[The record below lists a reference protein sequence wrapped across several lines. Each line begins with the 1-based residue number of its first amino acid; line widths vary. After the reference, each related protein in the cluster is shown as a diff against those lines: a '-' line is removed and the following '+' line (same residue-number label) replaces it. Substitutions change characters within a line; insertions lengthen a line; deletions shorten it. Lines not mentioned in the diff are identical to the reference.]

1 MKYLKNKGYKTV
13 HFKSGWMA
21 TDYNANA
28 DYNLGQKDFFDDFSI
43 TFLQTTLLNPFIGK
57 ILKTGYRENI
67 LNTFDKLANIDDIKE
82 PKFVFA
88 HIVSPHPPYAFDEYG
103 NANDFSKLDND
114 WSNDSKKE
122 YIGQLK
128 FTNYKTKILIVD
140 DHPAIRKTMVDVLT
154 EEGFATDV
162 AKDGSDAL
170 SKLLSQLYDFVLIDV
185 QMPKINGVEV
195 LRELKQ
201 KKDSLPKFIFFSAYS
216 LPELKEEAVQLGC
229 LAFLEK
235 PIELKEI
242 ISLIKDNKSTALLIY
257 LKDINQGKLLTK
269 TLKEDSFHVIL
280 AENIDQTLIQLRQI
294 NFRILIFDSD
304 LPGAEQESINATIK
318 SLRSNTLTVETN
330 EDEKMDVVLGKVD
343 EKIKQYKLNH
353 SQ

>member
-1 MKYLKNKGYKTV
+1 M
-13 HFKSGWMA
+13 
-21 TDYNANA
+21 
-28 DYNLGQKDFFDDFSI
+28 
-43 TFLQTTLLNPFIGK
+43 
-57 ILKTGYRENI
+57 
-67 LNTFDKLANIDDIKE
+67 
-82 PKFVFA
+82 
-88 HIVSPHPPYAFDEYG
+88 
-103 NANDFSKLDND
+103 ND
-114 WSNDSKKE
+114 
-122 YIGQLK
+122 
-128 FTNYKTKILIVD
+128 KTKILIVD

-185 QMPKINGVEV
+185 QMPEINGVEV
-195 LRELKQ
+195 FRELKK

-216 LPELKEEAVQLGC
+216 LPELKEEAAQFGC
-229 LAFLEK
+229 LAFLVK

-257 LKDINQGKLLTK
+257 LTDINQGKLLTE
-269 TLKEDSFHVIL
+269 TLKKDSFHVIL

-330 EDEKMDVVLGKVD
+330 EDEEMDIVLSKIR
-343 EKIKQYKLNH
+343 EKLKQYKLNH

>member
-1 MKYLKNKGYKTV
+1 MN
-13 HFKSGWMA
+13 
-21 TDYNANA
+21 N
-28 DYNLGQKDFFDDFSI
+28 
-43 TFLQTTLLNPFIGK
+43 
-57 ILKTGYRENI
+57 
-67 LNTFDKLANIDDIKE
+67 
-82 PKFVFA
+82 
-88 HIVSPHPPYAFDEYG
+88 
-103 NANDFSKLDND
+103 
-114 WSNDSKKE
+114 
-122 YIGQLK
+122 
-128 FTNYKTKILIVD
+128 KTKILIVD

-343 EKIKQYKLNH
+343 DKIKEYKLSH

>member
-1 MKYLKNKGYKTV
+1 MN
-13 HFKSGWMA
+13 
-21 TDYNANA
+21 N
-28 DYNLGQKDFFDDFSI
+28 
-43 TFLQTTLLNPFIGK
+43 
-57 ILKTGYRENI
+57 
-67 LNTFDKLANIDDIKE
+67 
-82 PKFVFA
+82 
-88 HIVSPHPPYAFDEYG
+88 
-103 NANDFSKLDND
+103 
-114 WSNDSKKE
+114 
-122 YIGQLK
+122 
-128 FTNYKTKILIVD
+128 KTKILIVD

-294 NFRILIFDSD
+294 NFRILI
-304 LPGAEQESINATIK
+304 
-318 SLRSNTLTVETN
+318 
-330 EDEKMDVVLGKVD
+330 MDVVLGKVD

>member
-1 MKYLKNKGYKTV
+1 MN
-13 HFKSGWMA
+13 
-21 TDYNANA
+21 N
-28 DYNLGQKDFFDDFSI
+28 
-43 TFLQTTLLNPFIGK
+43 
-57 ILKTGYRENI
+57 
-67 LNTFDKLANIDDIKE
+67 
-82 PKFVFA
+82 
-88 HIVSPHPPYAFDEYG
+88 
-103 NANDFSKLDND
+103 
-114 WSNDSKKE
+114 
-122 YIGQLK
+122 
-128 FTNYKTKILIVD
+128 KTKILIVD

-257 LKDINQGKLLTK
+257 LKDINQAKLLTK

-318 SLRSNTLTVETN
+318 SLKSNTITVETN
-330 EDEKMDVVLGKVD
+330 EDQEMNIVLSKIREKLN
-343 EKIKQYKLNH
+343 QYKLNR

>member
-1 MKYLKNKGYKTV
+1 MN
-13 HFKSGWMA
+13 
-21 TDYNANA
+21 N
-28 DYNLGQKDFFDDFSI
+28 
-43 TFLQTTLLNPFIGK
+43 
-57 ILKTGYRENI
+57 
-67 LNTFDKLANIDDIKE
+67 
-82 PKFVFA
+82 
-88 HIVSPHPPYAFDEYG
+88 
-103 NANDFSKLDND
+103 
-114 WSNDSKKE
+114 
-122 YIGQLK
+122 
-128 FTNYKTKILIVD
+128 KTKILIVD

-170 SKLLSQLYDFVLIDV
+170 SKLLSHLYDFVLIDV

>member
-1 MKYLKNKGYKTV
+1 MN
-13 HFKSGWMA
+13 
-21 TDYNANA
+21 N
-28 DYNLGQKDFFDDFSI
+28 
-43 TFLQTTLLNPFIGK
+43 
-57 ILKTGYRENI
+57 
-67 LNTFDKLANIDDIKE
+67 
-82 PKFVFA
+82 
-88 HIVSPHPPYAFDEYG
+88 
-103 NANDFSKLDND
+103 
-114 WSNDSKKE
+114 
-122 YIGQLK
+122 
-128 FTNYKTKILIVD
+128 KTKILIVD

-257 LKDINQGKLLTK
+257 LNDINQGKLLTK
-269 TLKEDSFHVIL
+269 ILKEDSFHVIL

-294 NFRILIFDSD
+294 NFRVLIFDSD

-318 SLRSNTLTVETN
+318 SLRSNTLRVETN
-330 EDEKMDVVLGKVD
+330 EDEKMDVVLGKVY

>member
-1 MKYLKNKGYKTV
+1 MN
-13 HFKSGWMA
+13 
-21 TDYNANA
+21 N
-28 DYNLGQKDFFDDFSI
+28 
-43 TFLQTTLLNPFIGK
+43 
-57 ILKTGYRENI
+57 
-67 LNTFDKLANIDDIKE
+67 
-82 PKFVFA
+82 
-88 HIVSPHPPYAFDEYG
+88 
-103 NANDFSKLDND
+103 
-114 WSNDSKKE
+114 
-122 YIGQLK
+122 
-128 FTNYKTKILIVD
+128 KTKILIVD

>member
-1 MKYLKNKGYKTV
+1 MN
-13 HFKSGWMA
+13 
-21 TDYNANA
+21 N
-28 DYNLGQKDFFDDFSI
+28 
-43 TFLQTTLLNPFIGK
+43 
-57 ILKTGYRENI
+57 
-67 LNTFDKLANIDDIKE
+67 
-82 PKFVFA
+82 
-88 HIVSPHPPYAFDEYG
+88 
-103 NANDFSKLDND
+103 
-114 WSNDSKKE
+114 
-122 YIGQLK
+122 
-128 FTNYKTKILIVD
+128 KTKILIVD

-154 EEGFATDV
+154 EEGFVTDV

-216 LPELKEEAVQLGC
+216 LPELKEEAAQLGC

-294 NFRILIFDSD
+294 NFRVLIFDSD

-318 SLRSNTLTVETN
+318 SLRSNTLIVETN
-330 EDEKMDVVLGKVD
+330 EDEKMDIVLGKVD

>member
-1 MKYLKNKGYKTV
+1 M
-13 HFKSGWMA
+13 
-21 TDYNANA
+21 
-28 DYNLGQKDFFDDFSI
+28 
-43 TFLQTTLLNPFIGK
+43 
-57 ILKTGYRENI
+57 
-67 LNTFDKLANIDDIKE
+67 
-82 PKFVFA
+82 
-88 HIVSPHPPYAFDEYG
+88 
-103 NANDFSKLDND
+103 ND
-114 WSNDSKKE
+114 
-122 YIGQLK
+122 
-128 FTNYKTKILIVD
+128 KTKILIVD

-185 QMPKINGVEV
+185 QMPEINGVEV
-195 LRELKQ
+195 FRELKK

>member
-1 MKYLKNKGYKTV
+1 MN
-13 HFKSGWMA
+13 
-21 TDYNANA
+21 N
-28 DYNLGQKDFFDDFSI
+28 
-43 TFLQTTLLNPFIGK
+43 
-57 ILKTGYRENI
+57 
-67 LNTFDKLANIDDIKE
+67 
-82 PKFVFA
+82 
-88 HIVSPHPPYAFDEYG
+88 
-103 NANDFSKLDND
+103 
-114 WSNDSKKE
+114 
-122 YIGQLK
+122 
-128 FTNYKTKILIVD
+128 KTKILIVD

-170 SKLLSQLYDFVLIDV
+170 SKLLSHLYDFVLIDV

-257 LKDINQGKLLTK
+257 LKDINQAKLLTK